1 MSRTLL
7 LTLTLL
13 LPLFLFGCAAPL
25 RQLQGAPHRSS
36 EATGETTAGAIT
48 LPTPGFA
55 SCQGKPTEALP
66 SFNFSRVGYHSGAAL
81 PDKAATKTY
90 GQGRYTLA
98 SQIKLKSGDVL
109 RGAGRDQTILYFPGG
124 LKQMGFLCAN
134 GEKITVTGGGT
145 GDCFDWTHSDDKE
158 FLAVIGGSGSEI
170 GIEDL
175 TIEFPADHAWTH
187 HSNYNGTSG
196 YNGID
201 LLDCTNCWVKNV
213 TIKNADNGIF
223 ITDGSNNTVA
233 GVYVYMRP
241 GGGHTAIAPQSFS
254 HDNLITNFR
263 VYGTSF
269 HGLVGGWGVRNIVF
283 ANGWGEN
290 VDIEPD
296 HSCGGKAPASACTK
310 NMLYSNIS
318 GTIRRFQT
326 TDRSRSKVPAIRW
339 NVGSVDRCPL
349 DVYTAQKEQLIGM
362 TTRRRGDATAATW

>member
-1 MSRTLL
+1 MWQRE
-7 LTLTLL
+7 
-13 LPLFLFGCAAPL
+13 GL
-25 RQLQGAPHRSS
+25 RYPSS
-36 EATGETTAGAIT
+36 ETTGETTAAAIT

-55 SCQGKPTEALP
+55 SCQGKPRETLP
-66 SFNFSRVGYHSGAAL
+66 SFDFSKVGYHSGAAL
-81 PDKAATKTY
+81 PNQAATKTY
-90 GQGRYTLA
+90 GEGKYTIT
-98 SQIKLKSGDVL
+98 SQIKLGSGNVL
-109 RGAGRDQTILYFPGG
+109 RGAGRDKTILYFPAG

-134 GEKITVTGGGT
+134 AQKITVTGGGT

-158 FLAVIGGSGSEI
+158 LLAVIGGSGFEI

-187 HSNYNGTSG
+187 YSNYNGTSG

-201 LLDCTNCWVKNV
+201 LLNCINCWIKNV

-223 ITDGSNNTVA
+223 ITAGGNNTVEE
-233 GVYVYMRP
+233 VYVYMRP
-241 GGGHTAIAPQSFS
+241 GGGHTAIAPQSFT
-254 HDNLITNFR
+254 HDNLITDFR

-296 HSCGGKAPASACTK
+296 HSCGGKDPVSACTK

-326 TDRSRSKVPAIRW
+326 RDRSRNKVPAIRW

-349 DVYTAQKEQLIGM
+349 DVHTAQKEEVIGM
-362 TTRRRGDATAATW
+362 AAQQAGDTAATTQ

>member
-1 MSRTLL
+1 MSRALL

-25 RQLQGAPHRSS
+25 RQLQGAPQRSS

-201 LLDCTNCWVKNV
+201 LLDCTNCWVRNV

-269 HGLVGGWGVRNIVF
+269 HGLVGGWGVRSIVF

-326 TDRSRSKVPAIRW
+326 TDRSRNKVPAIRW

-349 DVYTAQKEQLIGM
+349 DVYTAQKEELIGM
-362 TTRRRGDATAATW
+362 AAQRRGNTAAATW